1 MKKILFTFFLL
12 LLSFTIIQ
20 AQNVDEW
27 YQDGIVVFQL
37 KPNAKLII
45 LAQNQYVTIQEVE
58 FLNLLQEEFGII
70 EGFQFF
76 PNYKDDLLRNT
87 YQIKFT
93 EIDKVEALI
102 NKIEQ
107 LPFIEYAEKKELH
120 VKFVTPNDLG
130 ANSTTGT
137 GMWHLYKM
145 QAEQAW
151 DLSTGSANI
160 IVAITDD
167 AIKIDHPDLVNKVIQ
182 GNDVTDQNSNNPS
195 PCGGND
201 GNHGTH
207 VSGTVG
213 ADTNNGMGVASI
225 GWNVSIMPV
234 KIGRCSDGALT
245 GGYEGVAWAANNG
258 ADVINMSWGGGGSST
273 FGQNVANNATN
284 QGAILVAAAG
294 NDGTN
299 QLFYPAAYNN
309 VTAVA
314 STTNT
319 DAKSSFS
326 QYGSWIDIAA
336 PGSAILSTWADNGYN
351 RIQGTSMASPNVAGL
366 LGLMKSHAP
375 NATNAD
381 LIQCLYSSADP
392 VTSFTADMGAGRIN
406 AYAAMQCAGNFS
418 FDTDAGISEII
429 QPNGNICGS
438 DFIPQIQL
446 RNFGSNPLTTV
457 SINWEWNGTPNTFN
471 WTGNLTTGQTDLITL
486 PLQIAVGGSYTFTAT
501 ANLSG
506 DQNASN
512 NTSIENFVVDPTG
525 QEIDLNIITDCYGS
539 EITWNI
545 VDDNNITVLSGG
557 PYSNVAGGETI
568 SNIYCLPVGCYTF
581 NIADSYGDGMY
592 GSQWDGCSD
601 DGDYT
606 AETVT
611 GIPLFEMTA
620 ANADFGNSTSHD
632 FCLIAD
638 GVDNDASIS
647 QIINPAGTLCST
659 QILPEVSIKN
669 YGSNNLTSAVIN
681 YSTGGGNQTFNWSG
695 NLTTGQSQV
704 VTLPNITAAPGN
716 IVFSAFTSSPNGGLD
731 DNLTNDLSQVNVTV
745 YANGL
750 NLPFTE
756 SFESNSFNTNLWT
769 ILNPDNDITWDI
781 VTTAGNTPG
790 NKSARMNFYNYT
802 QASQR
807 DGLVSPMINLNG
819 YSSVELDFEH
829 AYRRFTVQGS
839 NQPAPTDSLI
849 VYISSDCGV
858 NWQRVFQGGENGT
871 GSLATNVSTNQDFVP
886 QTIEDWC
893 LQQVLVNGNLIGSN
907 CFTVNLDAFIGEQIF
922 VRFGGFNAGTQGNNF
937 YLDNINITGVPVP
950 NQFDAGISDVL
961 NLSSICGTSFEP
973 VLEITNYGGQV
984 LTSAIVEYKLN
995 GGSIQTFN
1003 WTGNLPS
1010 TQSTTITL
1018 PLQVLLSGNNT
1029 FSANTFLPSGVTDEN
1044 PTNDALSGTI
1054 TASPLDAPNFN
1065 VPSQICDT
1073 AIATLTATP
1082 VNNGNILWFDDLLA
1096 STPVSTNNNV
1106 IINLASGN
1114 YDYYVQ
1120 EVIDTLTQFVGPSTF
1135 FSGGYFQNTDRFL
1148 YFDVLDDV
1156 ILKSVEVNADTA
1168 GLRVIELRDANG
1180 LVLQQANINIPPGIS
1195 RISLN
1200 FAIAPGTNYQLR
1212 LGSTGINGLW
1222 RSNEETDIQ
1231 YPYSINGLI
1240 SIVESDVGIDFTPP
1254 QPNEFYYSFYNWEV
1268 INPYCESSRTL
1279 VNFDV
1284 ENCGDP
1290 DLVSINEND
1299 LIDLVQLYPNPT
1311 SNLLNING
1319 QGIPGSVLVI
1329 EVYNMMG
1336 QLIIKKDFEHSG
1348 NINNNIDLSN
1358 TVTGVYQVRV
1368 KSEDKQLLLRVVKKD

>member
-1 MKKILFTFFLL
+1 MKKTLFTFFLL

-37 KPNAKLII
+37 KPNAKLTI

-213 ADTNNGMGVASI
+213 ADTNNGAGVASI

-273 FGQNVANNATN
+273 FGQNVANNASN

-309 VTAVA
+309 VIAVA

-326 QYGSWIDIAA
+326 QYGGWIDIAA
-336 PGSAILSTWADNGYN
+336 PGSAIRSTWADNGYN

-406 AYAAMQCAGNFS
+406 AFAAMQCAGNFS

-471 WTGNLTTGQTDLITL
+471 WTGNLTTGQWRN
-486 PLQIAVGGSYTFTAT
+486 GC
-501 ANLSG
+501 
-506 DQNASN
+506 ASVSSSEGRGLESHRC
-512 NTSIENFVVDPTG
+512 TSFLKIKKIV
-525 QEIDLNIITDCYGS
+525 
-539 EITWNI
+539 I
-545 VDDNNITVLSGG
+545 VD
-557 PYSNVAGGETI
+557 
-568 SNIYCLPVGCYTF
+568 
-581 NIADSYGDGMY
+581 
-592 GSQWDGCSD
+592 
-601 DGDYT
+601 
-606 AETVT
+606 
-611 GIPLFEMTA
+611 
-620 ANADFGNSTSHD
+620 
-632 FCLIAD
+632 
-638 GVDNDASIS
+638 
-647 QIINPAGTLCST
+647 
-659 QILPEVSIKN
+659 
-669 YGSNNLTSAVIN
+669 
-681 YSTGGGNQTFNWSG
+681 
-695 NLTTGQSQV
+695 
-704 VTLPNITAAPGN
+704 
-716 IVFSAFTSSPNGGLD
+716 
-731 DNLTNDLSQVNVTV
+731 
-745 YANGL
+745 
-750 NLPFTE
+750 
-756 SFESNSFNTNLWT
+756 
-769 ILNPDNDITWDI
+769 
-781 VTTAGNTPG
+781 
-790 NKSARMNFYNYT
+790 
-802 QASQR
+802 
-807 DGLVSPMINLNG
+807 
-819 YSSVELDFEH
+819 
-829 AYRRFTVQGS
+829 
-839 NQPAPTDSLI
+839 
-849 VYISSDCGV
+849 YISD
-858 NWQRVFQGGENGT
+858 
-871 GSLATNVSTNQDFVP
+871 
-886 QTIEDWC
+886 
-893 LQQVLVNGNLIGSN
+893 
-907 CFTVNLDAFIGEQIF
+907 
-922 VRFGGFNAGTQGNNF
+922 
-937 YLDNINITGVPVP
+937 
-950 NQFDAGISDVL
+950 
-961 NLSSICGTSFEP
+961 
-973 VLEITNYGGQV
+973 
-984 LTSAIVEYKLN
+984 
-995 GGSIQTFN
+995 
-1003 WTGNLPS
+1003 
-1010 TQSTTITL
+1010 
-1018 PLQVLLSGNNT
+1018 
-1029 FSANTFLPSGVTDEN
+1029 
-1044 PTNDALSGTI
+1044 
-1054 TASPLDAPNFN
+1054 
-1065 VPSQICDT
+1065 
-1073 AIATLTATP
+1073 
-1082 VNNGNILWFDDLLA
+1082 
-1096 STPVSTNNNV
+1096 
-1106 IINLASGN
+1106 
-1114 YDYYVQ
+1114 
-1120 EVIDTLTQFVGPSTF
+1120 
-1135 FSGGYFQNTDRFL
+1135 
-1148 YFDVLDDV
+1148 
-1156 ILKSVEVNADTA
+1156 
-1168 GLRVIELRDANG
+1168 
-1180 LVLQQANINIPPGIS
+1180 
-1195 RISLN
+1195 
-1200 FAIAPGTNYQLR
+1200 
-1212 LGSTGINGLW
+1212 
-1222 RSNEETDIQ
+1222 
-1231 YPYSINGLI
+1231 
-1240 SIVESDVGIDFTPP
+1240 
-1254 QPNEFYYSFYNWEV
+1254 
-1268 INPYCESSRTL
+1268 
-1279 VNFDV
+1279 
-1284 ENCGDP
+1284 
-1290 DLVSINEND
+1290 
-1299 LIDLVQLYPNPT
+1299 
-1311 SNLLNING
+1311 
-1319 QGIPGSVLVI
+1319 
-1329 EVYNMMG
+1329 
-1336 QLIIKKDFEHSG
+1336 
-1348 NINNNIDLSN
+1348 
-1358 TVTGVYQVRV
+1358 
-1368 KSEDKQLLLRVVKKD
+1368 